1 MFPSKT
7 SKQASKV
14 PMGVPSC
21 LQAQA
26 WEREEGVEGDRMS
39 NRKHSRS
46 FHGVQ
51 TPWVQ
56 RGGSAQGKEAS
67 RLLLQAPGQCSKS
80 IRHWENFTQR
90 TQTWVGHLALPAL
103 SHLCRSF
110 YLSSGPWSPD
120 SGQTLL
126 NTGSSSSTKKKQMNQ
141 TGLPLGKRMY
151 RSRFGLEPKLS
162 TRDDRAHK

>member
-7 SKQASKV
+7 SKQAFKV
-14 PMGVPSC
+14 PMGVLSS

-26 WEREEGVEGDRMS
+26 WETEERVEGDRMS

-51 TPWVQ
+51 TPWAQ

-67 RLLLQAPGQCSKS
+67 RLLLQAPGQCNKS
-80 IRHWENFTQR
+80 IRHWENFSQR
-90 TQTWVGHLALPAL
+90 TQTSVGHLTVPAL

-110 YLSSGPWSPD
+110 
-120 SGQTLL
+120 
-126 NTGSSSSTKKKQMNQ
+126 
-141 TGLPLGKRMY
+141 
-151 RSRFGLEPKLS
+151 
-162 TRDDRAHK
+162 